1 MAWYWNEFVYIGIW
15 ILMIF
20 FGLGAAVYSIL
31 TQDNEED
38 FVDAS
43 FDVATFLNAYKVKE
57 ICEVF
62 AKVYE
67 AEVNAERADGTNQ
80 RPEAEARERANK
92 SLQGKIPGGPLQ
104 CPPTFPTTED
114 LREQRDAFKALP
126 DTTLISIY
134 ATLLYSIVNLQ
145 MTYNK
150 IVKTMVEAN
159 NAKKEG
165 FEDIC
170 TKEEAE
176 EKRKTQCKLPEEV
189 SPEERAK
196 IEAQYKQEIITK
208 KQQLI
213 AALGKWMGE
222 YKSQVKSQRESK
234 VKDYQKA
241 VVARELIRK
250 KNKDKGEDISN
261 EDEQAQERA
270 EENALTLEET
280 VSYLA
285 YTESYMNLSIDDA
298 IKKSKD
304 LMQKIDVLKKKLEAG
319 DTTLPQES
327 FMDYFVSPLH

>member
-15 ILMIF
+15 ILIIF
-20 FGLGAAVYSIL
+20 FGLGTAVYSIL
-31 TQDNEED
+31 TQDDEG

-43 FDVATFLNAYKVKE
+43 FDVATFLNAYKVKD
-57 ICEVF
+57 ICEIF

-67 AEVNAERADGTNQ
+67 AEVNAERANGTNQ
-80 RPEAEARERANK
+80 RPEAEARERANRN
-92 SLQGKIPGGPLQ
+92 LQGKIPGGPLQ
-104 CPPTFPTTED
+104 CPPNLLASDD
-114 LREQRDAFKALP
+114 LRVQRDAFKALP

-134 ATLLYSIVNLQ
+134 ATLLYSLVNLQ

-196 IEAQYKQEIITK
+196 IEAQYKQEITTK

-222 YKSQVKSQRESK
+222 YKTQTKSQREAR

-241 VVARELIRK
+241 IVARELIRQ
-250 KNKDKGEDISN
+250 KNKDKGEDISS
-261 EDEQAQERA
+261 EDEKNQEQA
-270 EENALTLEET
+270 EEAATILEET

-285 YTESYMNLSIDDA
+285 YTEAFMNFSMEDM
-298 IKKSKD
+298 IKKSKE
-304 LMQKIDVLKKKLEAG
+304 LIAKIDVLKKKLEAG

>member
-20 FGLGAAVYSIL
+20 FGLGAAVYTIL
-31 TQDNEED
+31 MEELEE
-38 FVDAS
+38 FTDAS
-43 FDVATFLNAYKVKE
+43 FDVASFLNGYKVKE

-62 AKVYE
+62 SKVYE

-92 SLQGKIPGGPLQ
+92 NLSMKIPGGPLQ
-104 CPPTFPTTED
+104 CPPTSSTSED

-126 DTTLISIY
+126 TTTLITIY
-134 ATLLYSIVNLQ
+134 ATLVYSTVNLQ

-159 NAKKEG
+159 KAKAEA
-165 FEDIC
+165 FQDIC

-176 EKRKTQCKLPEEV
+176 KKRTPQCKLPEEV
-189 SPEERAK
+189 TPEERAK
-196 IEAQYKQEIITK
+196 IEANYKEEINKKKQE
-208 KQQLI
+208 LI
-213 AALGKWMGE
+213 AALGKWINE
-222 YKSQVKSQRESK
+222 YKSQIKSQREAK
-234 VKDYQKA
+234 AKEYQTA
-241 VVARELIRK
+241 VAARELIRK
-250 KNKDKGEDISN
+250 KNKDKGEDITN
-261 EDEQAQERA
+261 DDEQKQEKA
-270 EENALTLEET
+270 EEAATLLEET

-285 YTESYMNLSIDDA
+285 YTESYLNVSMDDM
-298 IKKSKD
+298 IKKSRD
-304 LMQKIDVLKKKLEAG
+304 LIQKIDVLKKKLEEG

>member
-1 MAWYWNEFVYIGIW
+1 
-15 ILMIF
+15 MIF

-31 TQDNEED
+31 TQEDEE

-43 FDVATFLNAYKVKE
+43 FDIATFLNGYKVKE

-80 RPEAEARERANK
+80 RPEVEARERANK
-92 SLQGKIPGGPLQ
+92 NLQGKIPGGPLQ
-104 CPPTFPTTED
+104 CPPNLLTSDD

-126 DTTLISIY
+126 DMTLVSIY

-150 IVKTMVEAN
+150 IVKTMQEAN
-159 NAKKEG
+159 KAKKEG

-189 SPEERAK
+189 SPEERTK
-196 IEAQYKQEIITK
+196 IEAQYKQEITMK

-222 YKSQVKSQRESK
+222 YKTQTKSQREAR

-241 VVARELIRK
+241 IVARELIRQ
-250 KNKDKGEDISN
+250 KNKDKGKDISS
-261 EDEQAQERA
+261 EDEKNQEQA
-270 EENALTLEET
+270 EEAALVLEET

-285 YTESYMNLSIDDA
+285 YTESYMNLSMDDMV
-298 IKKSKD
+298 IKSKD
-304 LMQKIDVLKKKLEAG
+304 LLQKIDVLKKKIEAG

-327 FMDYFVSPLH
+327 FLDYFVSPLH